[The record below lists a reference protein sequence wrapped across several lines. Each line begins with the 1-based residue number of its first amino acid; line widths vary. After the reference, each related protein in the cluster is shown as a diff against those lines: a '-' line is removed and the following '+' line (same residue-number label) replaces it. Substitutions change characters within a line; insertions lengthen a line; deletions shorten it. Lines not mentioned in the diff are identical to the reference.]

1 MSTAV
6 TALLIGVSARLFRS
20 HDGPL
25 GLLPLFIIVG
35 AAPFTVRSYTITPDT
50 ILVHRLFWNT
60 RVPLA
65 EFQSAQFDPG
75 ALRWSIRTCGNGGM
89 YSITG
94 WYWNKR
100 VGAYRAFATDPK
112 RAVILK
118 FSRRTIVVTP
128 DSPEEFVRELSAL
141 GRGAH

>member
-1 MSTAV
+1 MSIAA
-6 TALLIGVSARLFRS
+6 TALLVGVSARLFRS
-20 HDGPL
+20 HGGTL
-25 GLLPLFIIVG
+25 GLLPLFIILG
-35 AAPFTVRSYTITPDT
+35 AAPFTVRSYTITPDA

-89 YSITG
+89 YSFTG

-100 VGAYRAFATDPK
+100 VGAYRAFVTDPK

-118 FSRRTIVVTP
+118 FSQRTIVVTP

-141 GRGAH
+141 GRGAD